1 MTVELHE
8 CGNGV
13 WRVPDARIVDRTGR
27 RRLPIGDDGF
37 TSAAAG
43 SVLID
48 KTTLIADVL
57 DSNYKATLF
66 CRPRR
71 FGKTLNMTMM
81 KAFFETPPAGAAD
94 SSLFEGT
101 EVWEMGGGAYREHFA
116 SYPVIYLSMRTAK
129 GDTWEQTYG
138 ALKDVLAAEIE
149 RHSYLSE
156 ALQQDS
162 TEVELFDRMRS
173 GSASESDYVM
183 SGAMQTLSRTAST
196 DWGGQIF
203 AWSSMGR
210 LAMILS
216 DPWSP
221 SSSSICAGLMRT
233 T

>member
-1 MTVELHE
+1 M
-8 CGNGV
+8 
-13 WRVPDARIVDRTGR
+13 
-27 RRLPIGDDGF
+27 
-37 TSAAAG
+37 
-43 SVLID
+43 
-48 KTTLIADVL
+48 
-57 DSNYKATLF
+57 
-66 CRPRR
+66 
-71 FGKTLNMTMM
+71 
-81 KAFFETPPAGAAD
+81 
-94 SSLFEGT
+94 
-101 EVWEMGGGAYREHFA
+101 
-116 SYPVIYLSMRTAK
+116 IYLSMRTAK